1 MNACVSNRF
10 DEGKK
15 RQRPQTACHVR
26 CKACRM
32 AQADKVLVLG
42 ALAGVGI
49 GLAVAFYQGFR
60 SRRRGSG
67 PWDYLNPANAQA
79 AGVMMANGPGLPGG
93 QAEVL
98 QRLEAL
104 LQCVSELKD
113 EMKSLKNALPTL
125 QEHVREELRGRDEA
139 RRASPLHRT
148 TPTRRKRAAGAIAA
162 ARAGARSSEEA
173 ESEGGYMTALTD
185 SEEEEQSDAEEEDED
200 EEQQPANKLCVLLE
214 RIDRLHQGSDSDK
227 RECLDLLLEQRAE
240 FGQNSTFLWRLIR
253 AYCDVHD
260 ISATLEEKKTTAET
274 GKKVG
279 EEVVGLDPACA
290 ESHQWYAIMCGIM
303 ADYETVQNKIKNGY
317 IFKDHLDKAIELK
330 PQDPM
335 SYYLLGRWCYAVA
348 QLSWIERKVAATL
361 FGEPP
366 SATVQDALSHFL
378 KVEEIQPGYSKNN
391 YVFLA
396 KCYKDL
402 GRREKARKM
411 CEAASSMNTVT
422 KEDEEA
428 QKELELLCPALGV

>member
-1 MNACVSNRF
+1 M
-10 DEGKK
+10 
-15 RQRPQTACHVR
+15 
-26 CKACRM
+26 ACRM
-32 AQADKVLVLG
+32 AQADGKVLFLG
-42 ALAGVGI
+42 ALAGVAGI
-49 GLAVAFYQGFR
+49 GLAAVFYRGFR
-60 SRRRGSG
+60 SRRRSSWPRCNLNHTNAPGSG
-67 PWDYLNPANAQA
+67 
-79 AGVMMANGPGLPGG
+79 VMVVDGPGLHGGG

-98 QRLEAL
+98 ERLEAL
-104 LQCVSELKD
+104 IQCVSELKE
-113 EMKSLKNALPTL
+113 EMKSLKSALPTL
-125 QEHVREELRGRDEA
+125 QDQVREELRGRGEA
-139 RRASPLHRT
+139 RRASPLHRS
-148 TPTRRKRAAGAIAA
+148 TPTRRKRAAGTIAG
-162 ARAGARSSEEA
+162 ARASGRSSEEA

-185 SEEEEQSDAEEEDED
+185 SEEEELSDAEQGE
-200 EEQQPANKLCVLLE
+200 EEQPADRLCVLLE
-214 RIDRLHQGSDSDK
+214 RIDGMRQATESDK
-227 RECLDLLLEQRAE
+227 REILALLLEQREE

-260 ISATLEEKKTTAET
+260 VSCTLEEKKTHAET

-279 EEVVGLDPACA
+279 EEAVSLNPTCA

-303 ADYETVQNKIKNGY
+303 AEYDTVQNKIKNGY

-348 QLSWIERKVAATL
+348 QLSWIERRVAATL

-366 SATVQDALSHFL
+366 SATVEDALKNFQ

-402 GRREKARKM
+402 GQRDKARKM

-428 QKELELLCPALGV
+428 QKELDLLCPALGV